1 MSFFLKSYFQTNPK
15 YFIIVNLYE
24 MDYLKVYCATNKL
37 KAVDNTSHNKF
48 FDTLL
53 IIMAEPG

>member
-1 MSFFLKSYFQTNPK
+1 M
-15 YFIIVNLYE
+15 IVNLYE
-24 MDYLKVYCATNKL
+24 MDYLKAFCVKNKL